1 MTQPTLEEKYQHLRD
16 NVEAFVESMR
26 TMVAAQER
34 DGDEDLASKL
44 KVWCL
49 MPWEAA
55 LKADESGDLWP
66 VCEACLEPIKTEI
79 DRVSGDACDFHRS
92 CVEH

>member
-16 NVEAFVESMR
+16 NVEAFVDTMR
-26 TMVAAQER
+26 TMVEAQER
-34 DGDEDLASKL
+34 DGNEDLASKL

-55 LKADESGDLWP
+55 LKADDAGDLWP
-66 VCEACLEPIKTEI
+66 VCEACMEPIKNEI

-92 CVEH
+92 CVER